1 MIKTQCENCN
11 ELSQRYEIGRPG
23 QLSKAIRVVRDNL
36 ADGTIV
42 ESAYWPE
49 GVLKLDQSDFSSLNE
64 TGPWADGFDYYFE
77 CSVCGQKFRLSAE
90 TYHGSG
96 GAWEPIDA
104 DDL

>member
-1 MIKTQCENCN
+1 MIKNRCENCE
-11 ELSQRYEIGRPG
+11 ELSQRYEIKRSA

-42 ESAYWPE
+42 ESTYWPE
-49 GVLKLDQSDFSSLNE
+49 GILKLDQSDFSSLHE
-64 TGPWADGFDYYFE
+64 TGPWDDVFAYYFE
-77 CSVCGQKFRLSAE
+77 CSSCRQKFCLGAE

>member
-49 GVLKLDQSDFSSLNE
+49 GILKLDQSDFSSLSE
-64 TGPWADGFDYYFE
+64 TGPWGDGFDYYFE
-77 CSVCGQKFRLSAE
+77 CSTCGQKFRLSAE